1 MSRSPNRIG
10 YAGKLL
16 REFARFARDQKAYWI
31 VPLVLLLGLCG
42 LVIVATQSAAPLI
55 YTLF

>member
-1 MSRSPNRIG
+1 MSRIG

-16 REFARFARDQKAYWI
+16 REFARFGREKKTYWI
-31 VPLVLLLGLCG
+31 VPLILLLGLCG
-42 LVIVATQSAAPLI
+42 LVVVATQSVAPLI

>member
-1 MSRSPNRIG
+1 MSRIG

-16 REFARFARDQKAYWI
+16 REFARFAREKRVWWI
-31 VPLVLLLGLCG
+31 VPLILLLGFCG
-42 LVIVATQSAAPLI
+42 LVVVATQSVAPLI